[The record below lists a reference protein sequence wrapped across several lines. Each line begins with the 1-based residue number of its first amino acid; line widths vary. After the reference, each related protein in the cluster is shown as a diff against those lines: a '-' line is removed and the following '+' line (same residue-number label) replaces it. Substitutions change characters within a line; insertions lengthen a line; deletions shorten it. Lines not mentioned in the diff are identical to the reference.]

1 MRIPGKNLK
10 NLDLDE
16 HSGLIRVV
24 PQIKSVPLLIGVDVQ
39 SWHLTNHLQRKSF
52 LFSLLCISSVDLLE
66 GDKLSWPGEDRVL
79 HQLFA
84 RHAPDLEDLEMANLQ
99 EGDQTKHSNFK
110 FFAQTSSELSA
121 KLSPDTWKLLN
132 LRV

>member
-24 PQIKSVPLLIGVDVQ
+24 PQIKSVSLLIGVDVQ

-52 LFSLLCISSVDLLE
+52 LFFLPSSVDLLE

-79 HQLFA
+79 HQLFT

-99 EGDQTKHSNFK
+99 EGDQTKHSDFK

>member
-24 PQIKSVPLLIGVDVQ
+24 PQIKSVSLLIGVDVQ

-52 LFSLLCISSVDLLE
+52 LFFLPSSVDLLE

-79 HQLFA
+79 YQLFA

>member
-24 PQIKSVPLLIGVDVQ
+24 PQIKSVSLLIGVDVQ

-52 LFSLLCISSVDLLE
+52 LFFLPSSVDLLE

-79 HQLFA
+79 YQLFT

-99 EGDQTKHSNFK
+99 EGDQTKHSDFK

>member
-24 PQIKSVPLLIGVDVQ
+24 PQIKSVPFLIGVDVQ

-52 LFSLLCISSVDLLE
+52 LFFLPSSVDLLE

-79 HQLFA
+79 YQLFA
-84 RHAPDLEDLEMANLQ
+84 RHPPDLEDLEMANLQ
-99 EGDQTKHSNFK
+99 EGDQTKHSDFK

>member
-52 LFSLLCISSVDLLE
+52 LFFLPSSVDLLE

-79 HQLFA
+79 YQLFA
-84 RHAPDLEDLEMANLQ
+84 RHPPDLEDLEMANLQ
-99 EGDQTKHSNFK
+99 EGDQTKHSDFK

>member
-1 MRIPGKNLK
+1 MRIPGNNLK

-24 PQIKSVPLLIGVDVQ
+24 PQIKSVSLLIGVDVQ
-39 SWHLTNHLQRKSF
+39 SWHLTNQLQRKSF
-52 LFSLLCISSVDLLE
+52 LFFLPSSVDLLE

-79 HQLFA
+79 YQLFA

>member
-1 MRIPGKNLK
+1 MRFPGKNLK
-10 NLDLDE
+10 NLNLDE

-24 PQIKSVPLLIGVDVQ
+24 PQIKSVSLLIGVDVQ

-52 LFSLLCISSVDLLE
+52 LFFLPSSVDLLE
-66 GDKLSWPGEDRVL
+66 GDKLSWPGEDRIL

-84 RHAPDLEDLEMANLQ
+84 RHPPDLEDLEMANLQ
-99 EGDQTKHSNFK
+99 EGDQTKHSDFK

>member
-24 PQIKSVPLLIGVDVQ
+24 PQIKSVSLLIGVDVQ

-52 LFSLLCISSVDLLE
+52 LFFLPSSVDLLE

-84 RHAPDLEDLEMANLQ
+84 RHPPDLEDLEMANLQ
-99 EGDQTKHSNFK
+99 EGDQTKHSDFK

>member
-1 MRIPGKNLK
+1 MRFPGKNLK

-24 PQIKSVPLLIGVDVQ
+24 PQIKSVPLLIGVYVQ

-52 LFSLLCISSVDLLE
+52 LFFLPSSVDLLE

-84 RHAPDLEDLEMANLQ
+84 RHPPDLEDLEMANLQ